1 MQVKYE
7 GSAVQIEKAEEDLNI
22 FQAFVK
28 LLLKIIRSDAYLP
41 IQTIGVFPDCTSTST
56 NTHPYMCFSK
66 KEFDL
71 LNESME
77 KLGENFITEVL
88 FLSFRY
94 HEH

>member
-28 LLLKIIRSDAYLP
+28 LLLKIIRSDTYLP
-41 IQTIGVFPDCTSTST
+41 IQTIGVFPDCSSTST
-56 NTHPYMCFSK
+56 NIHPFMCFSK
-66 KEFDL
+66 KEFDS